1 MQLFCVVV
9 VVALYWT
16 ISIAMVFVNKSLLS
30 GRGEQFSAP
39 LFVTW
44 FQCVVSVFL
53 LHSMQIIFT
62 VFKRCCRYK

>member
-1 MQLFCVVV
+1 MGNLFFT
-9 VVALYWT
+9 LK
-16 ISIAMVFVNKSLLS
+16 VFVNKSLLS

-53 LHSMQIIFT
+53 LHFMQIIFT
-62 VFKRCCRYK
+62 VFKR